1 MSNLQEP
8 MAQKFLFNVEHF
20 VPFPQ
25 SEYGGLWVVIAE
37 HEDECFDLISN
48 RDDAMNQQ
56 FYSKLRQNVEKSTYY
71 ALSDDVQ
78 SGIVEEF
85 IT

>member
-48 RDDAMNQQ
+48 RDDGMNQQ
-56 FYSKLRQNVEKSTYY
+56 FAKMLKSLPIMRSLMMFSRV
-71 ALSDDVQ
+71 LSR
-78 SGIVEEF
+78 SSLHE
-85 IT
+85 T